1 MSFGADPRWKQEQEE
16 IYWHAKGLGIADT
29 PHPWGAD
36 RKEGTEDDLT
46 KGQWKSFTDRLNAR
60 KAEATAGGTQ
70 DFVLGSTD
78 EQNRR
83 SSDWYRTQEGRD
95 YAESLGLPGGF
106 GINTAFQDGGA
117 AAAAAAAPLVT
128 GGGAPG
134 SSLYPM
140 GLVDYEAPTAMPG
153 IPLEYQPWLQPAHI
167 PDSLWNYQPPTL
179 TSWDLDPRMG
189 WADTPVSE
197 FAPEEESSPT
207 RPDGEGTQWGGGSQP
222 DPKYDFDHL
231 ADASDEDLLAT
242 IWGLEDFDKWEG
254 LTSEDPTVASAA
266 PVNSGV
272 IARGGNKYGGNL
284 SDFGAAINSPQ
295 WK

>member
-117 AAAAAAAPLVT
+117 AAAAAAPLVT
-128 GGGAPG
+128 GGGVPG

-153 IPLEYQPWLQPAHI
+153 IPLEYQPWLQPDHI

-179 TSWDLDPRMG
+179 QEWSLDPRMG

-197 FAPEEESSPT
+197 FAPKESPPTVRSEVNDGNQGDPLDTLLSPLN
-207 RPDGEGTQWGGGSQP
+207 PHAG
-222 DPKYDFDHL
+222 L
-231 ADASDEDLLAT
+231 ADQGIVMSDEAKTNMANAT
-242 IWGLEDFDKWEG
+242 Q
-254 LTSEDPTVASAA
+254 
-266 PVNSGV
+266 
-272 IARGGNKYGGNL
+272 
-284 SDFGAAINSPQ
+284 AAIALSNAIADQEAMEIASQGVFDPGTGIQ
-295 WK
+295 PGP